1 MVNLIVVLALL
12 AYAHWRFGSVNT
24 RVISQY
30 SDL

>member
-12 AYAHWRFGSVNT
+12 VYAHWRFGSVT
-24 RVISQY
+24 PRIVDKY